1 MEKRYGRAQF
11 LRDAISL
18 GLPTYSAFSRTAL
31 RRQRDRLILEHHPD
45 HGGTESRAQEIN
57 ERYARMIKW
66 LNSRHRTGSRRTE
79 APLGGREP
87 ALPDPPRPL
96 HMVATAAFW
105 AAGALI
111 TSRFLAARRK
121 MGS

>member
-1 MEKRYGRAQF
+1 MEKRYGRVQF

-45 HGGTESRAQEIN
+45 RGGTENRAQEIN
-57 ERYARMIKW
+57 ELYARMTKW
-66 LNSRHRTGSRRTE
+66 LNSRHQTVSRRAGAT
-79 APLGGREP
+79 LDGREP
-87 ALPDPPRPL
+87 VPPDHPRPL

-111 TSRFLAARRK
+111 TSRFLASRRRI
-121 MGS
+121 